1 MESLVTIASGVL
13 MQLRQGRLPAE
24 QAPAIGGAQI
34 SARFRIAAWLSGNHC
49 VRCLRVA
56 WTDVGASQARSGD
69 APQLTRRAL
78 GCAAARQFAQRVWPI
93 CNNGAQVVECMRASQ
108 QPRVLEFFAIPDPA
122 PTDRI
127 SDRTKKSPLSSEL
140 SGAFHKKLRVK
151 QSDPGEACPARLGRI
166 GEGRL
171 ARNAVGGDVDSYGEC
186 VRRRR
191 RRTGA

>member
-1 MESLVTIASGVL
+1 MDESCHDPSGVL
-13 MQLRQGRLPAE
+13 MQLRQGPPARR
-24 QAPAIGGAQI
+24 AGTCDRWAQI
-34 SARFRIAAWLSGNHC
+34 SARFRIAACLSGKRG

-56 WTDVGASQARSGD
+56 WTDIGASQARSGD

-93 CNNGAQVVECMRASQ
+93 CNNGSKIVECMRASQ

-127 SDRTKKSPLSSEL
+127 SDRTKKSPLSREL